1 MKLLLDECLPQ
12 PLRIHIVGHEVS
24 TVGYMQWAGISNG
37 RLLKLAAANGFDALI
52 TADRSLQYQQDPL
65 NLPLALIVLIAKS
78 TDLSDL
84 LLLVPLL
91 LNSLPTLPPN
101 AVTRISIS

>member
-12 PLRIHIVGHEVS
+12 PLRLHIVGHEVS
-24 TVGYMQWAGISNG
+24 TVGYMEWAGISNR
-37 RLLKLAAANGFDALI
+37 RLLALAAANGFDALI
-52 TADRSLQYQQDPL
+52 TADRNLEYQQDPL
-65 NLPLALIVLIAKS
+65 NVPLALIVLSAKS

-91 LNSLPTLPPN
+91 LDALTTLPPK
-101 AVTRISIS
+101 AVTRIGHS